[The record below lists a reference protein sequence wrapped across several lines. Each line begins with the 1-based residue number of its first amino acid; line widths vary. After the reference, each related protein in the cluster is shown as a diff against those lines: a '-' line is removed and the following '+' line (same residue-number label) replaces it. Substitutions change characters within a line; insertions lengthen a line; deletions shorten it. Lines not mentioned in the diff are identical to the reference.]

1 MGRNDSKEQELKQNK
16 SRTTKAGLGNPKLEK
31 PDRPAT

>member
-1 MGRNDSKEQELKQNK
+1 MGRNDSKEQELKEKKNT
-16 SRTTKAGLGNPKLEK
+16 TTKAGQGNPKLDR